1 MTPAHFQKFA
11 CVVGWYKKLLP
22 IVFIATLIIASVIK
36 YISCHAVMCAIG
48 YGIFYMFVIGF
59 LAYAIYKILAKICKH
74 YMKKFQVDNG
84 EGIVHDPQND
94 ESNKEVKD

>member
-1 MTPAHFQKFA
+1 MTPARFQKFA
-11 CVVGWYKKLLP
+11 CFVGWYKKLLP

-48 YGIFYMFVIGF
+48 YGIVYMFVIGF
-59 LAYAIYKILAKICKH
+59 LACAVYKILVKICKH
-74 YMKKFQVDNG
+74 YMKKFQDNG
-84 EGIVHDPQND
+84 EGNVHDPQNN